1 MGETGRRPSRRT
13 GSLMHN
19 TSTSQPAFARAGYPY
34 LRSNADRAYLDS
46 AATSQRPDAVL
57 KAEDDFAR
65 THYAA
70 VHRGS
75 SMATGEA
82 TWAFE
87 GARETIAGFVGA
99 GEREI
104 VFTENAT
111 DALNVVALGL
121 SDASV
126 FGPSQLAFAP
136 GDEIVVTEAEHHA
149 NLIPWQRLARR
160 AGATLRAVPV
170 DDRGL
175 WSIDDLA
182 AAVNQRT
189 RLIAFAHVSNVT
201 GLIAPVADVVQLARE
216 AGALTVLDACQ
227 SAPHLP
233 LDLGALGVDFAAFS
247 SHKMLGPTGIGAL
260 YGRAELLDQLPP
272 ARTGGSTITT
282 VTLEDAEF
290 LPSPQRFEA
299 GTQPVTQA
307 VGFGAAAAYLSEI
320 GMDRVRAHEAEM
332 AGLLVDAVQSVPGT
346 RLIGPEPGAERSG
359 LVSFVVDGVHAHDVG
374 QFLDD
379 RGITV
384 RTGHHCAQPLH
395 RRLGVAA
402 TTRASAYVYT
412 SADEVA
418 RFGAAL
424 AEVRGFFGADR

>member
-1 MGETGRRPSRRT
+1 MDT
-13 GSLMHN
+13 
-19 TSTSQPAFARAGYPY
+19 TSTTPTAFARGAYPY
-34 LRSNADRAYLDS
+34 LRHNADRVYLDS

-57 KAEDDFAR
+57 EAEDGFAR
-65 THYAA
+65 TEYAA

-87 GARETIAGFVGA
+87 GARERIAGFVGA

-121 SDASV
+121 SDAAA
-126 FGPSQLAFAP
+126 FGAPQLALGP

-160 AGATLRAVPV
+160 TGATLRAVPV

-175 WSIDDLA
+175 WAIDDLA
-182 AAVNQRT
+182 AVVSART

-201 GLIAPVADVVQLARE
+201 GYIAPVADVVQLARE
-216 AGALTVLDACQ
+216 CGALTVLDACQ

-247 SHKMLGPTGIGAL
+247 SHKMLGPTGVGAL

-282 VTLEDAEF
+282 VTLDDAEF
-290 LPSPQRFEA
+290 LPAPQRFEA

-307 VGFGAAAAYLSEI
+307 VGFGAAAEYLSGI

-332 AGLLVDAVQSVPGT
+332 AGLLVDAARAVPGV
-346 RLIGPEPGAERSG
+346 RLVGPEAGAARAG

-412 SADEVA
+412 TADDVA

-424 AEVRGFFGADR
+424 AEVRGFFGAA

>member
-1 MGETGRRPSRRT
+1 
-13 GSLMHN
+13 MHT
-19 TSTSQPAFARAGYPY
+19 TSTTPSAFARDAYPY
-34 LRSNADRAYLDS
+34 LRSNAERTYLDS

-57 KAEDDFAR
+57 EAEDVFAR
-65 THYAA
+65 TQYAA

-99 GEREI
+99 GDREI

-111 DALNVVALGL
+111 DALNVIALGL
-121 SDASV
+121 SDAAT
-126 FGPSQLAFAP
+126 FGAPDLAFRP
-136 GDEIVVTEAEHHA
+136 GDEIVITEAEHHA

-160 AGATLRAVPV
+160 TGATLRVVPV
-170 DDRGL
+170 DESGL
-175 WSIDDLA
+175 WTIDDLT
-182 AAVNQRT
+182 AVVTERT

-201 GLIAPVADVVQLARE
+201 GYIAPVADVVQVARR

-260 YGRAELLDQLPP
+260 YGRAELLDKLPP

-307 VGFGAAAAYLSEI
+307 VGFGAAAAYLSAI

-332 AGLLVDAVQSVPGT
+332 AGLLVDAVRAVPGT
-346 RLIGPEPGAERSG
+346 RLFGPPAGAERAG
-359 LVSFVVDGVHAHDVG
+359 LVSFVVDGVHSHDVG

-412 SADEVA
+412 TADDVA

-424 AEVRGFFGADR
+424 AEVRAFFGADR

>member
-1 MGETGRRPSRRT
+1 MNT
-13 GSLMHN
+13 
-19 TSTSQPAFARAGYPY
+19 TSTTPTTPTAFTRDVYPY
-34 LRSNADRAYLDS
+34 LRHNADRTYLDS

-57 KAEDDFAR
+57 AAEDDFAR
-65 THYAA
+65 TEYAA

-87 GARETIAGFVGA
+87 GAREGIARFVGA
-99 GEREI
+99 AEREI

-121 SDASV
+121 SDAAT
-126 FGPSQLAFAP
+126 FGVPQLAFGP

-160 AGATLRAVPV
+160 TGATLRAVPV
-170 DDRGL
+170 DEHGL
-175 WSIDDLA
+175 WSMDDLA
-182 AAVNQRT
+182 AVMSERT
-189 RLIAFAHVSNVT
+189 RLVAFAHVSNVT
-201 GLIAPVADVVQLARE
+201 GYIAPVADVVQLARE
-216 AGALTVLDACQ
+216 SGALSVLDACQ

-233 LDLGALGVDFAAFS
+233 LDLGALDVDFAAFS

-282 VTLEDAEF
+282 VTIDDAEF
-290 LPSPQRFEA
+290 LPAPQRFEA

-307 VGFGAAAAYLSEI
+307 VGFGAAAAYLAEI

-332 AGLLVDAVQSVPGT
+332 AGLLVDAVSAVPGVT
-346 RLIGPEPGAERSG
+346 LVGPEAGSERAG

-412 SADEVA
+412 SADDVA

-424 AEVRGFFGADR
+424 AEVRAFFGADR

>member
-1 MGETGRRPSRRT
+1 MSDAFRRER
-13 GSLMHN
+13 
-19 TSTSQPAFARAGYPY
+19 YPY
-34 LRSNADRAYLDS
+34 LRHNAERVYLDS

-57 KAEDDFAR
+57 DAESAFAR
-65 THYAA
+65 TEYAA

-82 TWAFE
+82 TWGFE
-87 GARETIAGFVGA
+87 GARERIARFVGA
-99 GEREI
+99 GEGEI

-111 DALNVVALGL
+111 DALNVIALGL
-121 SDASV
+121 SDASA
-126 FGPSQLAFAP
+126 GLGGDELALRP

-160 AGATLRAVPV
+160 TGAVLRAVPV
-170 DDRGL
+170 DEHGL
-175 WSIDDLA
+175 WSVDDLA
-182 AAVNQRT
+182 GVVGART
-189 RLIAFAHVSNVT
+189 RLVAFAHVSNVT
-201 GLIAPVADVVQLARE
+201 GAIAPVADVVQVAR
-216 AGALTVLDACQ
+216 GVNALTVLDACQ

-233 LDLGALGVDFAAFS
+233 LDLRALGVDFAAFS

-260 YGRAELLDQLPP
+260 YGRAELLDLLPP
-272 ARTGGSTITT
+272 ARTGGSTIST
-282 VTLEDAEF
+282 VTIDDAQF
-290 LPSPQRFEA
+290 LPAPQRFEA

-307 VGFGAAAAYLSEI
+307 VGFGAAAEYLSGI
-320 GMDRVRAHEAEM
+320 GMDRVRRHEAEM
-332 AGLLVDAVQSVPGT
+332 AGLLVEAVEAVPGV
-346 RLIGPEPGAERSG
+346 RMIGPRAGAERAG

-412 SADEVA
+412 SADDVA
-418 RFGAAL
+418 AFGSAL
-424 AEVRGFFGADR
+424 AEVRAFFGADR

>member
-1 MGETGRRPSRRT
+1 
-13 GSLMHN
+13 MHT
-19 TSTSQPAFARAGYPY
+19 TSTTPSAFARDAYPY
-34 LRSNADRAYLDS
+34 LRSNAERTYLDS

-57 KAEDDFAR
+57 EAEDVFAR
-65 THYAA
+65 TQYAA

-99 GEREI
+99 GDREI

-111 DALNVVALGL
+111 DALNVIALGL
-121 SDASV
+121 SDAAT
-126 FGPSQLAFAP
+126 FGAPDLAFGP
-136 GDEIVVTEAEHHA
+136 GDEIVITEAEHHA

-160 AGATLRAVPV
+160 TGATLRVVPV
-170 DDRGL
+170 DESGL
-175 WSIDDLA
+175 WTIDDLT
-182 AAVNQRT
+182 AVVTERT

-201 GLIAPVADVVQLARE
+201 GYIAPVADVVQVARQ

-227 SAPHLP
+227 SAPHLS

-247 SHKMLGPTGIGAL
+247 SHKMLGPTGVGAL

-282 VTLEDAEF
+282 VTLQDAEF

-307 VGFGAAAAYLSEI
+307 VGFGAAAAYLSAI

-332 AGLLVDAVQSVPGT
+332 AGLLVDAVRAVPGT
-346 RLIGPEPGAERSG
+346 RLFGPPAGAERAG
-359 LVSFVVDGVHAHDVG
+359 LVSFVVDGVHSHDVG

-412 SADEVA
+412 TADDVA

-424 AEVRGFFGADR
+424 AEVRAFFGADR

>member
-1 MGETGRRPSRRT
+1 
-13 GSLMHN
+13 MHT
-19 TSTSQPAFARAGYPY
+19 TSTTPSAFARDAYPY
-34 LRSNADRAYLDS
+34 LRSNAERTYLDS

-57 KAEDDFAR
+57 EAEDVFAR
-65 THYAA
+65 TRYAA

-87 GARETIAGFVGA
+87 GARESIAGFVGA
-99 GEREI
+99 GDREI

-111 DALNVVALGL
+111 DALNVIALGL
-121 SDASV
+121 SDAAT
-126 FGPSQLAFAP
+126 FGAPDLAFGP
-136 GDEIVVTEAEHHA
+136 GDEIVITEAEHHA

-160 AGATLRAVPV
+160 TGATLRVVPV
-170 DDRGL
+170 DESGL
-175 WSIDDLA
+175 WTIDDLT
-182 AAVNQRT
+182 AVVTERT

-201 GLIAPVADVVQLARE
+201 GYIAPVADVVQVARQ

-227 SAPHLP
+227 SAPHLS
-233 LDLGALGVDFAAFS
+233 LDLGALGADFGAFS
-247 SHKMLGPTGIGAL
+247 SHKMLGPTGVGAL

-307 VGFGAAAAYLSEI
+307 VGFGAAAAYLSAI

-332 AGLLVDAVQSVPGT
+332 AGLLVDAVRAVPGT
-346 RLIGPEPGAERSG
+346 RLFGPPAGAERAG
-359 LVSFVVDGVHAHDVG
+359 LVSFVVDGVHSHDVG

-395 RRLGVAA
+395 RKLGVAA

-412 SADEVA
+412 TADDVA

-424 AEVRGFFGADR
+424 AEVRAFFGADR

>member
-1 MGETGRRPSRRT
+1 MNTTSPAPTAFRRD
-13 GSLMHN
+13 
-19 TSTSQPAFARAGYPY
+19 AYPY
-34 LRSNADRAYLDS
+34 LRHNADRVYLDS

-57 KAEDDFAR
+57 DAEDAFAR
-65 THYAA
+65 TEYAA

-87 GARETIAGFVGA
+87 GARERIARFVGA

-111 DALNVVALGL
+111 DAINVVALGL
-121 SDASV
+121 SDAAA
-126 FGPSQLAFAP
+126 FGASELALRP

-160 AGATLRAVPV
+160 TGAILRAVPV

-182 AAVNQRT
+182 AVVTERT

-201 GLIAPVADVVQLARE
+201 GSIAPVADVVQLARR

-260 YGRAELLDQLPP
+260 YGRAELLDALPP

-282 VTLEDAEF
+282 VTLDDAEF
-290 LPSPQRFEA
+290 LPAPQRFEA

-307 VGFGAAAAYLSEI
+307 VGFGAAADYLAGV
-320 GMDRVRAHEAEM
+320 GMDAVRAHEAEL
-332 AGLLVDAVQSVPGT
+332 AGLLVDAVQAVPGT
-346 RLIGPEPGAERSG
+346 RLMGPEAGAERAG

-412 SADEVA
+412 TADDVA

>member
-1 MGETGRRPSRRT
+1 MTT
-13 GSLMHN
+13 
-19 TSTSQPAFARAGYPY
+19 TSPAAAFARGAYPY
-34 LRSNADRAYLDS
+34 LRTHADRAYLDS

-57 KAEDDFAR
+57 EAEDTFAR
-65 THYAA
+65 TEYAA

-87 GARETIAGFVGA
+87 GARESIARFVGA

-111 DALNVVALGL
+111 DSLNVVALGL
-121 SDASV
+121 SDAAL
-126 FGPSQLAFAP
+126 FGAPELAIGA
-136 GDEIVVTEAEHHA
+136 GDEIVVTAAEHHA

-160 AGATLRAVPV
+160 AGAALRAVHV
-170 DDRGL
+170 DAQGL
-175 WSIDDLA
+175 WTIDDLA
-182 AAVNQRT
+182 AVVGPRT

-201 GLIAPVADVVQLARE
+201 GLIAPVAEVVQLARSV
-216 AGALTVLDACQ
+216 GALTVLDACQ

-247 SHKMLGPTGIGAL
+247 SHKMLGPTGVGAL
-260 YGRAELLDQLPP
+260 FGRAELLDSLPP

-282 VTLEDAEF
+282 VTLEGAEF
-290 LPSPQRFEA
+290 LPAPQRFEA

-307 VGFGAAAAYLSEI
+307 VGFGAAADYLSGI
-320 GMDRVRAHEAEM
+320 GMDRVRAHEAEL
-332 AGLLVDAVQSVPGT
+332 AGLLVDAVLSVPSV
-346 RLIGPEPGAERSG
+346 RLFGPGAGAERAG

-395 RRLGVAA
+395 RALGVAA

-412 SADEVA
+412 NADDVA
-418 RFGAAL
+418 RLGAAL
-424 AEVRGFFGADR
+424 AEVRAFFGADR

>member
-1 MGETGRRPSRRT
+1 MTI
-13 GSLMHN
+13 
-19 TSTSQPAFARAGYPY
+19 STADAFARERYPY
-34 LRSNADRAYLDS
+34 LRAHADRVYLDS

-57 KAEDDFAR
+57 EAEDAFAR
-65 THYAA
+65 TEYAA

-87 GARETIAGFVGA
+87 GARERIARFVGA

-121 SDASV
+121 SDASA
-126 FGPSQLAFAP
+126 GLGAPELALKP
-136 GDEIVVTEAEHHA
+136 GDEIVVTTAEHHA

-160 AGATLRAVPV
+160 TGAILRAVPV
-170 DDRGL
+170 DEHGV
-175 WSIDDLA
+175 WSVDDLA
-182 AAVNQRT
+182 ALVSDRT
-189 RLIAFAHVSNVT
+189 RIVAFAHVSNVT
-201 GLIAPVADVVQLARE
+201 GHIAPVADVVEIARS

-247 SHKMLGPTGIGAL
+247 AHKMLGPTGVGAL
-260 YGRAELLDQLPP
+260 YGRAELLDALPP

-282 VTLEDAEF
+282 VTLDDAEF

-307 VGFGAAAAYLSEI
+307 VGFGAAAEHLSGI

-332 AGLLVDAVQSVPGT
+332 AGLLVDAVLAVPGV
-346 RLIGPEPGAERSG
+346 RLVGPQAGAERAG

-395 RRLGVAA
+395 RALGVAA

-412 SADEVA
+412 TADDVA
-418 RFGAAL
+418 SFGAAL

>member
-1 MGETGRRPSRRT
+1 MT
-13 GSLMHN
+13 SLDL
-19 TSTSQPAFARAGYPY
+19 PALRAATPY
-34 LRSNADRAYLDS
+34 LRHHPDRVYLDS
-46 AATSQRPDAVL
+46 GATSQRPDAVIE
-57 KAEDDFAR
+57 AEDAFAR
-65 THYAA
+65 TEYAA

-87 GARETIAGFVGA
+87 GARESIARFVGA

-121 SDASV
+121 SDAAT
-126 FGPSQLAFAP
+126 FGAPELAFGP

-160 AGATLRAVPV
+160 TGAALRAVPV
-170 DDRGL
+170 DEHGL
-175 WSIDDLA
+175 WTIDDLA
-182 AAVNQRT
+182 AVVTPRT
-189 RLIAFAHVSNVT
+189 KLIAFAHVSNVT
-201 GLIAPVADVVQLARE
+201 GYIAPVADVVQLARQV
-216 AGALTVLDACQ
+216 GALTVLDACQ
-227 SAPHLP
+227 SAPHLA
-233 LDLGALGVDFAAFS
+233 LDLGSLGVDFAAFS

-260 YGRAELLDQLPP
+260 YGRVGLLDQLPP

-282 VTLEDAEF
+282 VTIDDAEF

-307 VGFGAAAAYLSEI
+307 VGFGAAADYLSAL
-320 GMDRVRAHEAEM
+320 GMDEVRAHEAEM
-332 AGLLVDAVQSVPGT
+332 AGLLVDAVLATPGV
-346 RLIGPEPGAERSG
+346 RLIGPQAGAERAG
-359 LVSFVVDGVHAHDVG
+359 LASFVIDGVHAHDVG

-395 RRLGVAA
+395 RKLGVAA
-402 TTRASAYVYT
+402 STRASAYVYT
-412 SADEVA
+412 TADDVA

>member
-1 MGETGRRPSRRT
+1 MT
-13 GSLMHN
+13 SLDL
-19 TSTSQPAFARAGYPY
+19 PALRAATPY
-34 LRSNADRAYLDS
+34 LRHHPDRVYLDS
-46 AATSQRPDAVL
+46 GATSQRPDAVIE
-57 KAEDDFAR
+57 AEDAFAR
-65 THYAA
+65 TEYAA

-87 GARETIAGFVGA
+87 GARESIARFVGA

-121 SDASV
+121 SDAAT
-126 FGPSQLAFAP
+126 FGAPELAFGP

-160 AGATLRAVPV
+160 TGAALRAVPV
-170 DDRGL
+170 DEHGL
-175 WSIDDLA
+175 WTIDDLA
-182 AAVNQRT
+182 AVVTPRT
-189 RLIAFAHVSNVT
+189 KLIAFAHVSNVT
-201 GLIAPVADVVQLARE
+201 GYIAPVADVVQLARQV
-216 AGALTVLDACQ
+216 GALTVLDACQ
-227 SAPHLP
+227 SAPHLA
-233 LDLGALGVDFAAFS
+233 LDLGSLGVDFAAFS

-260 YGRAELLDQLPP
+260 YGRVGLLDQLPP

-282 VTLEDAEF
+282 VTIDDAEF

-307 VGFGAAAAYLSEI
+307 VGFGAAADYLSAL
-320 GMDRVRAHEAEM
+320 GMDEVRAHEAEM
-332 AGLLVDAVQSVPGT
+332 AGLLVDAVLATPGV
-346 RLIGPEPGAERSG
+346 RLIGPQAGAERAG
-359 LVSFVVDGVHAHDVG
+359 LASFVIDGVHAHDVG

-402 TTRASAYVYT
+402 STRASAYVYT
-412 SADEVA
+412 TADDVA

>member
-1 MGETGRRPSRRT
+1 MTTADE
-13 GSLMHN
+13 
-19 TSTSQPAFARAGYPY
+19 PAFLRDGYPY
-34 LRSNADRAYLDS
+34 LRSNPDRAYLDS

-57 KAEDDFAR
+57 EAEDSFAR
-65 THYAA
+65 TQYAA

-87 GARETIAGFVGA
+87 GARESLARFVGA

-111 DALNVVALGL
+111 DALNVIALGL
-121 SDASV
+121 SDAGV
-126 FGPSQLAFAP
+126 FGPAEFAFGP

-160 AGATLRAVPV
+160 TGATLRAVPV

-175 WSIDDLA
+175 WSIDALSQ
-182 AAVNQRT
+182 VVTERT

-201 GLIAPVADVVQLARE
+201 GYIAPVDDVVQVARD

-233 LDLGALGVDFAAFS
+233 LDLAGLGVDFAAFS

-282 VTLEDAEF
+282 VTLDDAEF
-290 LPSPQRFEA
+290 LPAPQRFEA

-307 VGFGAAAAYLSEI
+307 VGFGAAADYLSGI

-332 AGLLVDAVQSVPGT
+332 ADLLVEAVESVPGV
-346 RLIGPEPGAERSG
+346 RLIGPESGAERAA

-412 SADEVA
+412 SAEDVA

-424 AEVRGFFGADR
+424 GEVRAFFGADR

>member
-1 MGETGRRPSRRT
+1 MT
-13 GSLMHN
+13 SLDL
-19 TSTSQPAFARAGYPY
+19 PALRAATPY
-34 LRSNADRAYLDS
+34 LRHHPDRVYLDS
-46 AATSQRPDAVL
+46 GATSQRPDAVL
-57 KAEDDFAR
+57 EAEEAFAR
-65 THYAA
+65 TEYAA

-87 GARETIAGFVGA
+87 GAREKIARFVGA

-121 SDASV
+121 SDAAT
-126 FGPSQLAFAP
+126 FGATGLALGP

-160 AGATLRAVPV
+160 TGATLRAVPV
-170 DDRGL
+170 DEHGL
-175 WSIDDLA
+175 WSVDDLA
-182 AAVNQRT
+182 AVVSPRT
-189 RLIAFAHVSNVT
+189 KVIAFAHVSNVT
-201 GLIAPVADVVQLARE
+201 GYIAPVSDVVEVAKR

-282 VTLEDAEF
+282 VTIDDAEF

-307 VGFGAAAAYLSEI
+307 VGFGAAAEYLSAL
-320 GMDRVRAHEAEM
+320 GMDAVRAHEAEM
-332 AGLLVDAVQSVPGT
+332 AGLLVEAVLAVPGV
-346 RLIGPEPGAERSG
+346 RLIGPGAGAERGG
-359 LVSFVVDGVHAHDVG
+359 LASFVVDGVHSHDVG

-395 RRLGVAA
+395 RKLGVTAS
-402 TTRASAYVYT
+402 TRASAYVYT
-412 SADEVA
+412 TADDVA

-424 AEVRGFFGADR
+424 SEVRGFFGADR

>member
-1 MGETGRRPSRRT
+1 
-13 GSLMHN
+13 MHT
-19 TSTSQPAFARAGYPY
+19 TSTTPSAFARDAYPY
-34 LRSNADRAYLDS
+34 LRSNAERTYLDS

-57 KAEDDFAR
+57 EAEDVFAR
-65 THYAA
+65 TQYAA

-99 GEREI
+99 GDREI

-111 DALNVVALGL
+111 DALNVIALGL
-121 SDASV
+121 SDAAT
-126 FGPSQLAFAP
+126 FGAPDLAFGP
-136 GDEIVVTEAEHHA
+136 GDEIVITEAEHHA

-160 AGATLRAVPV
+160 TGATLRVVPV
-170 DDRGL
+170 DESGL
-175 WSIDDLA
+175 WTIDDLT
-182 AAVNQRT
+182 AVVTERT

-201 GLIAPVADVVQLARE
+201 GYIAPVADIVQVARQ

-247 SHKMLGPTGIGAL
+247 SHKMLGPTGVGAL

-307 VGFGAAAAYLSEI
+307 VGFGAAAAYLSAI

-332 AGLLVDAVQSVPGT
+332 AGLLVDAVRAVPGT
-346 RLIGPEPGAERSG
+346 RLFGPPAGAERAG
-359 LVSFVVDGVHAHDVG
+359 LVSFVVDGVHSHDVG

-395 RRLGVAA
+395 RKLGVAA

-412 SADEVA
+412 TADDVA

-424 AEVRGFFGADR
+424 AEVRAFFGADR